1 MHYDYK
7 VKSQKKG
14 GKKGAKKQKKRKQE
28 NKKNKKENTDRKGG
42 INRLG
47 QPDRKI
53 SVFLTTCL
61 YPIEAYIQKA
71 ESPGSPDSANYS
83 EFSAKILDEH
93 AKTSKFVLF
102 AGLIQYLFPN
112 YVKLFLKS

>member
-1 MHYDYK
+1 MNAPIHP
-7 VKSQKKG
+7 KS
-14 GKKGAKKQKKRKQE
+14 
-28 NKKNKKENTDRKGG
+28 
-42 INRLG
+42 
-47 QPDRKI
+47 
-53 SVFLTTCL
+53 
-61 YPIEAYIQKA
+61 